1 MRLARPRRAA
11 YRRVMP
17 GGPSPLVG
25 LVLFVVAAT
34 CPALVVWAA
43 VRLGPVLA
51 DRIGEWWRGR
61 RPEPLREPLES
72 VVASLRRL
80 RREIRDVPPTTNV
93 RAQALAAAY
102 DDVLIDVCRI
112 VGVDAPLV
120 DAEGSD
126 RAYARLQTEAALE
139 QAGIALDPP
148 GSVTAG

>member
-1 MRLARPRRAA
+1 
-11 YRRVMP
+11 MP

-34 CPALVVWAA
+34 CPALAVWMI
-43 VRLGPVLA
+43 VRMGPVVA

-61 RPEPLREPLES
+61 RCEPIGQPLES

-80 RREIRDVPPTTNV
+80 RHEIRDVPPTTNV

-112 VGVDAPLV
+112 VGVETPLAE
-120 DAEGSD
+120 AEGAE
-126 RAYARLQTEAALE
+126 RAFARLQTEAALE